1 MSDVEWKID
10 DAENKGSHVEIP
22 DLLPL
27 LPIRDI
33 VIYPYMMLP
42 LFVGRDVSIR
52 AVEEAL
58 SRDRLIFL
66 VSQKNSAEE
75 NPAPEAIHRVGTI
88 ASIMRMI
95 KLADGRVKILVQGL
109 AKGEVAGFV
118 RERPF
123 FEVNIRKVVEP
134 ALTEVSIEVEAL
146 MRTAKEKIE
155 QILNLKNL
163 PPEIV
168 MVTDNISD
176 PGVLADL
183 VASNLRL
190 KIEESQAIL
199 EIFDPIQRL
208 RKVNEL
214 LSRELELS
222 TMQARIQNQAK
233 EEMTKTQRDYFLREQ
248 MKQIQQELGEGDE
261 RAEEISEL
269 KKQIEKAKMPV
280 EVKGEAEKQL
290 RRLEQMHPESSE
302 ASLVRTYLDWLVE
315 LPWSKSTKDNLNIQ
329 KAKQVLDEDHY
340 NLEKIKERILEYLAV
355 NKLRRKI
362 KGPILCFVGPPGVGK
377 TSLGR
382 SIAHSLNRNFVRV
395 SLGGVRD
402 EAEIRGHR
410 RTYVGALPGRII
422 QGIKQAGFNNPVF
435 MLDELDKMGADFR
448 GDPSAALLEVLD
460 PEQNH
465 AFSDHYLNLPF
476 DLSNVLFICTA
487 NLLDPIPAALADRM
501 EVLQLS
507 GYTNEEK
514 LEIARKYLVP
524 RQLEDNGIS
533 TKLLEISDDALLR
546 IIGEYTK
553 EAGLRNLEREIAS
566 IFRKVARKVAEG
578 KTDST
583 RITRANVQSYLGAPK
598 FLPES
603 EQEHH
608 EIGVATGL
616 AWTSAGGEILY
627 VEASLS
633 KGRGNLT
640 LTGQLGDV
648 MKESAQAAVSYARA
662 HARTLGIE
670 ADFYQKLDIHIHVPA
685 GAIPKD
691 GPSAGITMA
700 TGLISALTRRPV
712 SRDVAMTGEITLRGR
727 VLPIGGLKEKS
738 LAAMRAGIQTII
750 IPERNEKDLD
760 EIPKPLRRKL
770 RWVIAKNMSEVLK
783 VALLNSGTKSVKTRS
798 TENRGK
804 ALKPGGGKPP
814 LRTKRPLHKQHRER
828 AIPIRP

>member
-1 MSDVEWKID
+1 MSEAEWKSENP
-10 DAENKGSHVEIP
+10 ENKPSQVEIP
-22 DLLPL
+22 EILPL

-66 VSQKNSAEE
+66 VSQMNSSEE
-75 NPAPEAIHRVGTI
+75 NPAPADIHRVGTI
-88 ASIMRMI
+88 ASIMRML

-109 AKGEVAGFV
+109 AKGEVDTYL

-123 FEVNIRKVVEP
+123 FEVKIRKVIEP
-134 ALTEVSIEVEAL
+134 TLAEVPIEVEAL

-199 EIFDPIQRL
+199 EIFDPIERL
-208 RKVNEL
+208 KKVNEL
-214 LSRELELS
+214 LARELELS

-233 EEMTKTQRDYFLREQ
+233 EEMSKTQRDYYLREQ
-248 MKQIQQELGEGDE
+248 LKQIQQELGEGDE
-261 RAEEISEL
+261 RAEELNEL
-269 KKQIEKAKMPV
+269 KKQIEKAKMPN
-280 EVKGEAEKQL
+280 EVKREAEKQL

-302 ASLVRTYLDWLVE
+302 ASLVRTYLDWLVD
-315 LPWSKSTKDNLNIQ
+315 LPWSKKTKDNLNIK
-329 KAKQVLDEDHY
+329 KAKEVLDEDHY
-340 NLEKIKERILEYLAV
+340 DLDKIKERILEYLAV

-382 SIAHSLNRNFVRV
+382 SIARSLGRNFVRV

-422 QGIKQAGFNNPVF
+422 QGIKQAASNNPVF
-435 MLDELDKMGADFR
+435 MLDEIDKVGADFR

-465 AFSDHYLNLPF
+465 AFSDHYLNVPF

-501 EVLQLS
+501 EVIQLS

-514 LEIARKYLVP
+514 LAIARKYLIP
-524 RQLEDNGIS
+524 RQFSDNGIS
-533 TKLLEISDDALLR
+533 PSHLEISDDAVLR
-546 IIGEYTK
+546 VIAEYTK

-566 IFRKVARKVAEG
+566 ICRKVARKVAEG
-578 KTDST
+578 KTEPT
-583 RITRANVQSYLGAPK
+583 RVNRANVHTFLGAPK
-598 FLPES
+598 FLPEA

-616 AWTSAGGEILY
+616 AWTSTGGEILY

-633 KGRGNLT
+633 RGRGNLT

-662 HARTLGIE
+662 HAKELGIE
-670 ADFYQKLDIHIHVPA
+670 PDFYQKLDIHIHVPA

-700 TGLISALTRRPV
+700 TALISALTKRPV

-738 LAAMRAGIQTII
+738 LAAFRAGIKTLVV
-750 IPERNEKDLD
+750 PDRNQKDLD
-760 EIPKPLRRKL
+760 EIPKVLRRKL
-770 RWVIAKNMSEVLK
+770 KWVLAKNMSDVLSIALMEPRRTGAK
-783 VALLNSGTKSVKTRS
+783 SRHIERDKGIPPRRLVAK
-798 TENRGK
+798 
-804 ALKPGGGKPP
+804 P
-814 LRTKRPLHKQHRER
+814 LRKTQRER
-828 AIPIRP
+828 SLPIRP

>member
-1 MSDVEWKID
+1 MSETEWK
-10 DAENKGSHVEIP
+10 AENTDNKASQVDIP
-22 DLLPL
+22 EVLPL

-75 NPAPEAIHRVGTI
+75 NPATADIHRVGTI
-88 ASIMRMI
+88 ASIMRML

-109 AKGEVAGFV
+109 AKGEVDTYL

-123 FEVNIRKVVEP
+123 FEVKIRKVIEP
-134 ALTEVSIEVEAL
+134 TLAEVPIEVEAL

-199 EIFDPIQRL
+199 EVFDPIERL
-208 RKVNEL
+208 KKVNDL
-214 LSRELELS
+214 LARELELS

-233 EEMTKTQRDYFLREQ
+233 EEMSKTQRDYFLREQ
-248 MKQIQQELGEGDE
+248 LKQIQQELGEGDE
-261 RAEEISEL
+261 RAEEIGEL
-269 KKQIEKAKMPV
+269 KKQIEKAKMPT
-280 EVKGEAEKQL
+280 EVKREADKQL
-290 RRLEQMHPESSE
+290 HRLEQMHPESSE
-302 ASLVRTYLDWLVE
+302 ASLVRTYLDWLVD
-315 LPWSKSTKDNLNIQ
+315 LPWSKKTKDNLNIK

-382 SIAHSLNRNFVRV
+382 SVARALGRNFVRV

-410 RTYVGALPGRII
+410 RTYVGALPGRVV
-422 QGIKQAGFNNPVF
+422 QGIKQAGSNNPVF
-435 MLDELDKMGADFR
+435 MLDEIDKVGADFR

-487 NLLDPIPAALADRM
+487 NLLDPVPAALADRM
-501 EVLQLS
+501 EVIQLS

-514 LEIARKYLVP
+514 LEIARKFLIP
-524 RQLEDNGIS
+524 RQLDDNGIS
-533 TKLLEISDDALLR
+533 TKHLEISNDAILR
-546 IIGEYTK
+546 IIAEYTK
-553 EAGLRNLEREIAS
+553 EAGLRNLEREFAAIC
-566 IFRKVARKVAEG
+566 RKVARKVAEG
-578 KTDST
+578 KVELT
-583 RITRANVQSYLGAPK
+583 RITRANVHSLLGAPK
-598 FLPES
+598 FLPEA
-603 EQEHH
+603 EQETH

-627 VEASLS
+627 IEASLS
-633 KGRGNLT
+633 RGRGNLT
-640 LTGQLGDV
+640 LTGQLGEV

-662 HARTLGIE
+662 HAKKLGIE
-670 ADFYQKLDIHIHVPA
+670 EDFYQKLDIHIHVPA

-700 TGLISALTRRPV
+700 TALISALTRRPV

-738 LAAMRAGIQTII
+738 LAAFRAGMKTII
-750 IPERNEKDLD
+750 IPDRNEKDLD
-760 EIPKPLRRKL
+760 EVPKVLRRKL
-770 RWVIAKNMSEVLK
+770 NWVVAKNMSDVLQA
-783 VALLNSGTKSVKTRS
+783 ALMDKEKSPTKTR
-798 TENRGK
+798 TAEPKKNARAAK
-804 ALKPGGGKPP
+804 RKIARRRARP
-814 LRTKRPLHKQHRER
+814 LRKNQRDRSLPLRP
-828 AIPIRP
+828 